1 MYILNFN
8 AYICD
13 MGEIGYCCINISL
26 NEGKRKKDHITVNRG
41 MTKKTFEAKGLSY
54 VSELAVQNVND
65 LQKILEWNVRN
76 KIFVYRMSSDMFP
89 CIGFYRLEDL
99 PLFSNISKKLK
110 SIGDY
115 AKKNSIRLSFHPTH
129 FCIPASEN
137 PVVVA
142 NAIDELDKHAQIMDI
157 MGLDQSHYYPI
168 NIHVNTTQPT
178 REAAAERF
186 CEQFWNLSESCRKR
200 LVVENDDGPNQ
211 YSTKMLYDLIY
222 KKIGI
227 PITHDFH
234 HHNYGPKDLTQEE
247 ALKLAYST
255 WNGVKPLTHM
265 SSPKTLEDISGKQI
279 AHADYIYEE
288 IKTYGLDFDTE
299 LECKMKDLAL
309 LRYRARF
316 NI

>member
-1 MYILNFN
+1 
-8 AYICD
+8 

-265 SSPKTLEDISGKQI
+265 SSPKTLEDNSGKQT